1 MESPSI
7 PTPRYSEGHETPS
20 GESYATGGI
29 PSSMLGFL
37 GIQPFN
43 LGRIAEGVVDL
54 GLSIGW
60 MTCLAMGEPLW
71 AILLGVVDFGH
82 SFVVTIQL
90 FTGNFRDGEGRR
102 VPYPGQKLK

>member
-7 PTPRYSEGHETPS
+7 PTPRYFEGQEMPSEK
-20 GESYATGGI
+20 SYATAVI
-29 PSSMLGFL
+29 LSSVFGFL
-37 GIQPFN
+37 GIQHFY
-43 LGRIAEGVVDL
+43 LGRIVEGVLDL

-60 MTCLAMGEPLW
+60 MTCAAMGEPLW
-71 AILLGVVDFGH
+71 AVLLGVADFGH

-102 VPYPGQKLK
+102 VPYPGQKFK